1 MSAGAAPS
9 GLVTL
14 VVASTERSPG
24 RGRKP
29 RGKTAGTEEPEATTR
44 QWCCQWSGGKPGP
57 VITGCEGE
65 PDLTLT
71 LSPEDANLVLSG
83 ELAPSVAYM
92 RGRLKT
98 AGDNA
103 LLLGL
108 LRWSAT
114 EEFRQALDAWRS
126 APELRPSSSGPVAP
140 AQ

>member
-1 MSAGAAPS
+1 MSASTGPS

-14 VVASTERSPG
+14 IVTSTDRSSS

-29 RGKTAGTEEPEATTR
+29 KGKAGAHEPEGATQ
-44 QWCCQWSGGKPGP
+44 QWCCRWSDGKPGP
-57 VITGCEGE
+57 VMTDCEGE

-71 LSPEDANLVLSG
+71 LSPEDASTVLSG

-92 RGRLKT
+92 QGRLKT

-114 EEFRQALDAWRS
+114 DEFRQALNAWCS
-126 APELRPSSSGPVAP
+126 GAKLPPST
-140 AQ
+140 